1 MFKMTCNH
9 KKPLAKFALGVL
21 DEEEGSELE
30 IPLKLKEFLSEN
42 NACYVL
48 ITCGKPSKDGK
59 MQVEMTYEGDA
70 SLAAYLIESA
80 QEIIDD
86 QSETLS

>member
-1 MFKMTCNH
+1 MACDH
-9 KKPLAKFALGVL
+9 KKPIVKHALGVL
-21 DEEEGSELE
+21 DEEEGDE
-30 IPLKLKEFLSEN
+30 IEISSKLKEFLSEN

-48 ITCGKPSKDGK
+48 ITCGKPSEDGK
-59 MQVEMTYEGDA
+59 MHVEMTYEGDT

-86 QSETLS
+86 QSEPLS